1 MMTLKKFLYIA
12 IIATLPLQCF
22 AGLFCSTEYKISENK
37 DCLAIDRCWPDNNSV
52 WFCGTTSN
60 KKCKGVNADAKHT
73 VSNGKSVDFNGSR
86 YWCCGGS
93 ASGLGPFKQ
102 GSQWSQSETITEQ
115 LPNGG
120 TCTWTRTKTI
130 CDDEWK
136 GTKCT
141 KAECPNSGEI
151 FRNDECIKPCADGT
165 VFASKTSNAC
175 IKCETNRYQGIG
187 HDDDYNP
194 TCIQCDDKTQLWI
207 NGRGECINKANMIAY
222 TTADMKKCWRC
233 NGADN
238 FKACLQGKKPHKFCP
253 EDYTTK

>member
-1 MMTLKKFLYIA
+1 MMTLKHIIPIA
-12 IIATLPLQCF
+12 IIAVLPIQSF
-22 AGLFCSTEYKISENK
+22 GGTDYKISPNQ
-37 DCLAIDRCWPDNNSV
+37 DCLVVDGTGCNNDIY
-52 WFCGTTSN
+52 FCGYTSN
-60 KKCKGVNADAKHT
+60 EKCAGVGNCANFRKHMQY
-73 VSNGKSVDFNGSR
+73 GQSVDFNGAR
-86 YWCCGGS
+86 YYCC
-93 ASGLGPFKQ
+93 ATDPNNLGKFKKANTWTQ
-102 GSQWSQSETITEQ
+102 TRTQTKYLDG
-115 LPNGG
+115 GG
-120 TCTWTRTKTI
+120 TCTYTQTKTA
-130 CDDEWK
+130 CDDTWQGDE
-136 GTKCT
+136 CT

-151 FRNDECIKPCADGT
+151 FRNGECIKPCADGT

-207 NGRGECINKANMIAY
+207 NGRGKCINKADMIAY